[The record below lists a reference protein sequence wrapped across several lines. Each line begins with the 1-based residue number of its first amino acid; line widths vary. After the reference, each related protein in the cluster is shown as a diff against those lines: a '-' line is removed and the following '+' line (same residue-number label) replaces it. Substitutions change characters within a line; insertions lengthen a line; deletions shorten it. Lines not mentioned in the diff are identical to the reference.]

1 MIYVIKYLSFAEQL
15 SAKKW
20 GRENPECYVLEDKP
34 MQLPIPTGPELLA
47 KIEEEKY
54 GKKKE
59 GNQG

>member
-1 MIYVIKYLSFAEQL
+1 VTCPRTAKLDEIVRVIVFHLSKEERTEVAE
-15 SAKKW
+15 
-20 GRENPECYVLEDKP
+20 RI
-34 MQLPIPTGPELLA
+34 LPDRLA